1 MSSADKKAI
10 YTALLMLAQRTK
22 ASYETAVQALDGRK
36 YRIPLIS
43 GYKSDAVLA
52 QKALDIARREFADD
66 I

>member
-36 YRIPLIS
+36 YRIQRKMLFHLILLMPVQEPVQS
-43 GYKSDAVLA
+43 
-52 QKALDIARREFADD
+52 QQ
-66 I
+66 